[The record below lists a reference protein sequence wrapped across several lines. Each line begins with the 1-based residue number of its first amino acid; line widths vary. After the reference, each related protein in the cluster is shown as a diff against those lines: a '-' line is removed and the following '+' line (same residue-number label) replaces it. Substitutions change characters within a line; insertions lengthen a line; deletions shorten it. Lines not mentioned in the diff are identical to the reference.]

1 MYMYISLRGCLCIY
15 VYVYDVYVYMYI
27 CIYIYIYIYYI
38 YYTYMYYIYIYI
50 YIHISYCD
58 SNLPPRVFCDLL
70 ESTLMSPH
78 SSIIQRSFFTRMY
91 KQGCK
96 WEHLK
101 EVLNKM
107 HGRYV
112 TDLKNLPAL
121 QRNL

>member
-1 MYMYISLRGCLCIY
+1 MM
-15 VYVYDVYVYMYI
+15 YMYI
-27 CIYIYIYIYYI
+27 CIYAYIYIIYI
-38 YYTYMYYIYIYI
+38 IHICIIYIYI
-50 YIHISYCD
+50 YIHIPYCD

-70 ESTLMSPH
+70 ESTLMSLH